1 MMLDV
6 HMINISHGHY
16 FNRKYLRSPCVPV
29 LVLVLVLLV
38 LPSVCVDF
46 LITANLSLSS
56 DERKESGKVSVA
68 EYSISLS
75 ICYVICGGK
84 GREVKGK

>member
-6 HMINISHGHY
+6 HMINISHSDY

-29 LVLVLVLLV
+29 LALVLVLLV
-38 LPSVCVDF
+38 VTSMCVVF
-46 LITANLSLSS
+46 LITANRSLSS
-56 DERKESGKVSVA
+56 DERKESGRVRVA

-75 ICYVICGGK
+75 ICYVEEREGG
-84 GREVKGK
+84 